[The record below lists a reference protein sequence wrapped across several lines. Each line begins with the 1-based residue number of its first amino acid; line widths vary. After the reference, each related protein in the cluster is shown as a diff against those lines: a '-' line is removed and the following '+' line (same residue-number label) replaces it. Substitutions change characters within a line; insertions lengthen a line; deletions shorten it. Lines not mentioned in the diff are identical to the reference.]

1 MASITGGVPLG
12 GFISPTDS
20 EDTFAVTNPTYGL
33 GSLRTVGSTAERD
46 AIFSPRRE
54 EGMIVFVTSNSTYY
68 GLIGGTA
75 NGDWTELYLDTPP
88 GGGGGGTLD
97 IIGPAGTVSSVSTIS
112 LFQSGGISIDISE
125 LNTGTAGITFSISG
139 VLGGTF

>member
-33 GSLRTVGSTAERD
+33 GSLRTVGTTAERD

-54 EGMIVFVTSNSTYY
+54 EGMIVFVQSNSTYY

-75 NGDWTELYLDTPP
+75 NGDWTELYLDSA
-88 GGGGGGTLD
+88 GGGGGSTLD
-97 IIGPAGTVSSVSTIS
+97 VIGPSGTVSSVSTLS
-112 LFQSGGISIDISE
+112 FFQNSGISIDVSE
-125 LNTGTAGITFSISG
+125 LNTGTAGITFSING